1 MFVCGYLVL
10 LVVVA
15 TCFCSVYGG
24 GLRIFCSLSTMLHL
38 ISIFSN
44 LYVLLYFFMF
54 F

>member
-24 GLRIFCSLSTMLHL
+24 GFETFLLTFNNVAFNFCFFL
-38 ISIFSN
+38 IYMS
-44 LYVLLYFFMF
+44 
-54 F
+54 

>member
-24 GLRIFCSLSTMLHL
+24 GFEFFLLTFINVMFNFC
-38 ISIFSN
+38 
-44 LYVLLYFFMF
+44 FF
-54 F
+54 